1 MTLKY
6 NTQQKKMA
14 LPEYGRSIQN
24 MVDYAIT
31 IEDREERQW
40 CANTII
46 DIMGNMFPHY
56 RDVPEFKHKL
66 WDHLAIMSDYK
77 LDIDYPFEIVKRED
91 LHVKPNQIPYSN
103 HKMRYRH
110 YGQMLEK
117 LIGVASNMEE
127 GNEKDNL
134 VALICNHMRKDY
146 MAWNK
151 DSMDDQKVA
160 DDLRELSQGKLE
172 LTDDLKELMADR
184 IDAYCK
190 PKTPANTQNNG
201 QNGKQQNN
209 RNNNKRK
216 Y

>member
-1 MTLKY
+1 MSLKY

-24 MVDYAIT
+24 MVDYAVT
-31 IEDREERQW
+31 IKDRDERQW

-46 DIMGNMFPHY
+46 EIMGNMYPHY
-56 RDVPEFKHKL
+56 RDVPDFKHKL

-77 LDIDYPFEIVKRED
+77 LDIDYPYEIVPQDK
-91 LHVKPNQIPYSN
+91 LHIKPNRIPYSS

-110 YGQMLEK
+110 YGQMIEK
-117 LIGVASNMEE
+117 LIDQACIMED
-127 GNEKDNL
+127 GDEKDNL

-146 MAWNK
+146 LAWNK

-160 DDLRELSQGKLE
+160 DDLQELSHGKLKM
-172 LTDDLKELMADR
+172 TDDLRQLMADR

-190 PKTPANTQNNG
+190 PKAQNNAPANNQ
-201 QNGKQQNN
+201 GKQQNN
-209 RNNNKRK
+209 RNNKRK
-216 Y
+216 F

>member
-1 MTLKY
+1 MSLKY

-14 LPEYGRSIQN
+14 LTEYGRSIQN
-24 MVDYAIT
+24 MVDYAVT
-31 IEDREERQW
+31 IEDRAERQW

-46 DIMGNMFPHY
+46 DIMGNMYPHY
-56 RDVPEFKHKL
+56 RDVPDFKHKL

-77 LDIDYPFEIVKRED
+77 LDIDYPYEIVPKD
-91 LHVKPNQIPYSN
+91 KLHVKPNNIPYSN

-117 LIGVASNMEE
+117 LIGKACEMEE
-127 GNEKDNL
+127 GDEKDNL

-160 DDLRELSQGKLE
+160 DDLHELSHGKLTFTE
-172 LTDDLKELMADR
+172 DLRQLMADR

-190 PKTPANTQNNG
+190 PKTPAPAPNNN
-201 QNGKQQNN
+201 QNGKQQNS
-209 RNNNKRK
+209 RNNKRK
-216 Y
+216 F

>member
-77 LDIDYPFEIVKRED
+77 LDIDYPFEIVKKDD
-91 LHVKPNQIPYSN
+91 LNVKPNQIPYSN

-172 LTDDLKELMADR
+172 LTDDLKELMTDR

-190 PKTPANTQNNG
+190 PKTPANSQSNS

-216 Y
+216 F